1 MENNTRYIKT
11 RKVYNCREKEKQI
24 ETKFREK
31 IKSLGGK
38 AYKFVSPGTAGVPDR
53 LVILPGGKIGFAEL
67 KRPGGKLTKIQK
79 RQLDFIKSLGCFV
92 KVIYNIDDIDYFIG
106 GINLWYD
113 SKERRQKWNLHH
125 MSIKSIALV
134 DV

>member
-1 MENNTRYIKT
+1 MENNTRFIKT

-113 SKERRQKWNLHH
+113 SKERRQK
-125 MSIKSIALV
+125 
-134 DV
+134 